1 MKNPVLSFWLSV
13 ANQWASAGRG
23 LWMAEAQRQQT
34 AMLNQ
39 MTKQAIEF
47 WTGGW
52 AAARRPDRRRQ

>member
-1 MKNPVLSFWLSV
+1 MKNPMLSFWLSV
-13 ANQWASAGRG
+13 ANQWASTGRG

-52 AAARRPDRRRQ
+52 AMPAQDRKRRR